1 MKDIFSDEDYLL
13 VRLISQAWHA
23 MHKTRS
29 RELAPLG
36 ISGRQ
41 AAVLI
46 LIVAAGDTITAYKI
60 SKWMILEPHTI
71 SQLLKRMEKSG
82 LIKKTLNPDKRKSFK
97 LQLTEKGLNAY
108 NEAVRF
114 ESMHIAMNAL
124 SVEER
129 GKLKYLL
136 KLVRDEFL
144 KQMGIRGRLPYPPF

>member
-13 VRLISQAWHA
+13 LRLISQAWHA
-23 MHKTRS
+23 MHKMRN
-29 RELAPLG
+29 RELAPLD

-97 LQLTEKGLNAY
+97 LQL
-108 NEAVRF
+108 
-114 ESMHIAMNAL
+114 
-124 SVEER
+124 
-129 GKLKYLL
+129 
-136 KLVRDEFL
+136 
-144 KQMGIRGRLPYPPF
+144 